1 MSDDIYGD
9 PYAPRKRAG
18 RTPKTFLPVDQQ
30 ESLLASLARQS
41 GSFVESLGL
50 LLDTPG
56 AIARG
61 VLAGD
66 PLSGFNFDSDR
77 RVAGEELLKSYGIDS
92 YTGNKTVD
100 SYLGVPVGIATE
112 IATDPLFFVNGPL
125 NALTNAGKVAK
136 RAGLL
141 DLARVAAQNKMGTA
155 AARATRTGKQTV
167 KALADAG
174 VKETAANL
182 AVRPYVGQRLAQ
194 NTATLDDVIRNAPN
208 QVKARADVDAALK
221 AMGLDYNDV
230 ASQQLGGLFGIGALD
245 ATGVAVPGTEGFLD
259 LLDATGDAIKWS
271 APVRYGSAAFDK
283 RVAGNIDTA
292 GQIAAL
298 RRAAKE
304 ETLLNARRALAS
316 SHLQTIKDI
325 NLSPQAKQ
333 LLGADSLNSREGNDL
348 LLRLAENK
356 ATPTDLAILRAA
368 PELGNYQS
376 SWDSLR
382 TMIGNERKALGLKGN
397 VLIKDKWG
405 AEYSPRYG
413 DEFDLGPAKR
423 SPGRGE
429 YSTST
434 GESMGR
440 RQEYMTPGGTVDMRE
455 LSELPEIRKHAQLG
469 RESGLS
475 EDNVADIVK
484 DYFRSKYG
492 GQMVSND
499 DAHQIARLMGR
510 LNKDLPD
517 NVPAFAMHPANAQ
530 ARAII
535 NSAKARANA
544 EFVYESLG
552 EAAEPVLAS
561 SIAGSGYK
569 TAKEALDLVA
579 KSTGLRVTKGPK
591 IKKGLTGQALAA
603 AKAARKS
610 GKGAAPRV
618 RQLLQE
624 QIASRYGIADPKT
637 VDLTKYA
644 IAEDVVNRLT
654 KIQDFYSRPEV
665 QNQVLKLFDNYTK
678 VFKGMVL
685 AFPSRFVRDSYSNL
699 FANWVVVGDADN
711 VLRSTAQASKIIAG
725 KIDSVLP
732 DLANIPRYKALR
744 TLDDVRREFLRESGG
759 SGILSGL
766 STTDLLKSTVEGE
779 YAQLVPGATPAT
791 ISGGLKQLVPDGSRN
806 VLQQVGDFG
815 AIQGV
820 TNQYA
825 TRNSLLNA
833 SNQVGDAIDS
843 MHRLGGY
850 IALLK
855 KGYSPEQAAK
865 EIKRALVDYS
875 SLTPVEKNVFKAIF
889 PWWSFQS
896 RAGKFVVE
904 ELINRPGGRFSQTLR
919 TLNTAQKSDDE
930 QYIPT
935 SLRSQFA
942 LRIPDELR
950 GYLGLPENSEATTYL
965 TDVDVPG
972 TDILNL
978 IKTSGGVPSLQDTTM
993 ELFGQMNPLLKS
1005 AAELATNTDFYTRR
1019 PLNQSV
1025 TRADRIYRAITGRED
1040 TLNPFLKAAINN
1052 APLPL
1057 RAVNTIGGLLDE
1069 RVPLQQRLVRE
1080 GVNAFSGVKL
1090 RDVDPEWQ
1098 LQDARRKIASQL
1110 QGHTKDYVE
1119 SFIPEGLLPYVSPQE
1134 LDLYNLDKELRRDLR
1149 QMKEQKR
1156 KAGEF

>member
-1 MSDDIYGD
+1 MYDDVYGD
-9 PYAPRKRAG
+9 PYAPQKKG
-18 RTPKTFLPVDQQ
+18 RTPKVFLTQDQQ
-30 ESLLASLARQS
+30 ESLLSSLARQS

-77 RVAGEELLKSYGIDS
+77 RVSGEELLKSYGIDS
-92 YTGNKTVD
+92 YTGNKSID
-100 SYLGVPVGIATE
+100 SYLGVPVGIAAE

-125 NALTNAGKVAK
+125 NALTKAGKVAK
-136 RAGLL
+136 HAGLL
-141 DLARVAAQNKMGTA
+141 DLARVAAQNKMGTT
-155 AARATRTGKQTV
+155 AARATRTGQQTV

-174 VKETAANL
+174 VKETAGNL

-194 NTATLDDVIRNAPN
+194 NTATLADVIQTAPN
-208 QVKARADVDAALK
+208 RVKARADVDAALK

-230 ASQQLGGLFGIGALD
+230 ANQKLGGLFGLGALD
-245 ATGVAVPGTEGFLD
+245 PTAISVPGSEGFLD

-283 RVAGNIDTA
+283 RVAGSIDTA
-292 GQIAAL
+292 DQIAAL

-325 NLSPQAKQ
+325 NLTPQAKS

-356 ATPTDLAILRAA
+356 ATANDLAILRAA
-368 PELGNYQS
+368 PELGHYQS
-376 SWDSLR
+376 SWDSIR
-382 TMIGNERKALGLKGN
+382 TVMGDERKALGIKGN
-397 VLIKDKWG
+397 VLKQDKWG
-405 AEYSPRYG
+405 AEWNPRYG
-413 DEFDLGPAKR
+413 DEFDLGPAKK

-434 GESMGR
+434 GEAMAR

-455 LSELPEIRKHAQLG
+455 ISELPEIRRHAQLG

-561 SIAGSGYK
+561 SIAGAGYR
-569 TAKEALDLVA
+569 TAADALNMVA
-579 KSTGLRVTKGPK
+579 KSTGLKMSKGKPP
-591 IKKGLTGQALAA
+591 KGLSKAALAQWKSRRKMA
-603 AKAARKS
+603 ASPTVKR
-610 GKGAAPRV
+610 
-618 RQLLQE
+618 LLRE
-624 QIASRYGIADPKT
+624 QIASRYGIANPKT

-644 IAEDVVNRLT
+644 IPEDVVNRLS

-711 VLRSTAQASKIIAG
+711 VLRSTAQASKIVAG

-732 DLANIPRYKALR
+732 DLAKIPRYSGLR
-744 TLDDVRREFLRESGG
+744 SLDDVRREFLRESGG

-779 YAQLVPGATPAT
+779 YAQLVPGATPMT
-791 ISGGLKQLVPDGSRN
+791 ISGGLKELVPNGSRN
-806 VLQQVGDFG
+806 VLQQAGDFG
-815 AIQGV
+815 AIQGI
-820 TNQYA
+820 TNKYQ
-825 TRNSLLNA
+825 TRNPLLNA

-896 RAGKFVVE
+896 RTGKFVVE
-904 ELINRPGGRFSQTLR
+904 ELINRPGGRFGQTLR
-919 TLNTAQKSDDE
+919 TLNTAQKSDEE

-950 GYLGLPENSEATTYL
+950 PYLGLPENSNATTYL

-1025 TRADRIYRAITGRED
+1025 TRADRIYRALTGRED

-1080 GVNAFSGVKL
+1080 MVNAFSGVKL

-1098 LQDARRKIASQL
+1098 LQDARRKIAGQL

-1119 SFIPEGLLPYVSPQE
+1119 SFIPEGLLPYVSPYE

-1149 QMKEQKR
+1149 QMKDAKR
-1156 KAGEF
+1156 KVGELS

>member
-1 MSDDIYGD
+1 MYDDVYGD
-9 PYAPRKRAG
+9 PYAPRKKAG
-18 RTPKTFLPVDQQ
+18 RAPKQFLPVDQQ

-77 RVAGEELLKSYGIDS
+77 RVSGEELLKSYGIDS
-92 YTGNKTVD
+92 YTGNKSID

-112 IATDPLFFVNGPL
+112 IATDPLFWLTGPL
-125 NALTNAGKVAK
+125 NALTNAGKAAK

-141 DLARVAAQNKMGTA
+141 DLARVAAQNKMGTT
-155 AARATRTGKQTV
+155 AARATRTGQRTV
-167 KALADAG
+167 KALAKAG
-174 VKETAANL
+174 VKETAGNL

-194 NTATLDDVIRNAPN
+194 NTATLDDVIKAAPN
-208 QVKARADVDAALK
+208 RVKARADVDFALEK
-221 AMGLDYNDV
+221 MGLNYSDV
-230 ASQQLGGLFGIGALD
+230 ANEKLGGLFGFGALD
-245 ATGVAVPGTEGFLD
+245 STGVNVPGTEGFLD
-259 LLDATGDAIKWS
+259 LLDSTGDAIKWS

-298 RRAAKE
+298 RRSAKE
-304 ETLLNARRALAS
+304 EGLLNTRRALAS
-316 SHLQTIKDI
+316 AHLQTIHDI
-325 NLSPQAKQ
+325 NLTPQAKQ

-356 ATPTDLAILRAA
+356 ATTNDLAILRAA
-368 PELGNYQS
+368 PELGNYRS
-376 SWDSLR
+376 SWDSIR
-382 TMIGNERKALGLKGN
+382 TVLGDERKALGIKGN
-397 VLIKDKWG
+397 VLKQDKWG
-405 AEYSPRYG
+405 AEWNPRYG

-429 YSTST
+429 YSTAT
-434 GESMGR
+434 GEAMAR

-455 LSELPEIRKHAQLG
+455 LSELPEIREHARLG
-469 RESGLS
+469 TDSGLS

-510 LNKDLPD
+510 MNKDLPD

-552 EAAEPVLAS
+552 EAAEPVLSS
-561 SIAGSGYK
+561 SIAGAGYR
-569 TAKEALDLVA
+569 TAADALNMVA
-579 KSTGLRVTKGPK
+579 KSTGLKMSKGKPP
-591 IKKGLTGQALAA
+591 KGLSKAALAQWKSQQKMA
-603 AKAARKS
+603 AS
-610 GKGAAPRV
+610 PRV
-618 RQLLQE
+618 KRLLQD

-637 VDLTKYA
+637 IDLTKYA
-644 IAEDVVNRLT
+644 ISEDTVNRLT

-665 QNQVLKLFDNYTK
+665 QNEVLKLFDNYTK

-685 AFPSRFVRDSYSNL
+685 AFPSTKVRDSYSNL
-699 FANWVVVGDADN
+699 FSNWVVVGDANN
-711 VLRSTAQASKIIAG
+711 VLRSTAEASKIVAG

-732 DLANIPRYKALR
+732 DLQQIPRYAGLR
-744 TLDDVRREFLRESGG
+744 TLEDVRREFLRESGG

-779 YAQLVPGATPAT
+779 YAQLVPGATPAK
-791 ISGGLKQLVPDGSRN
+791 ISSGLRTLIPDGSRN

-820 TNQYA
+820 TNKYA
-825 TRNSLLNA
+825 TRNPLMNS
-833 SNQVGDAIDS
+833 SNQISDAIDS

-875 SLTPVEKNVFKAIF
+875 SLTPLEKTTFKAIF

-896 RAGKFVVE
+896 RTGKFVVE
-904 ELINRPGGRFSQTLR
+904 ELLNRPGGRFSQTLR
-919 TLNTAQKSDDE
+919 TLNTAQKSDE
-930 QYIPT
+930 EEYIPT

-942 LRIPDELR
+942 LRIPEELR

-972 TDILNL
+972 VDLLNI
-978 IKTSGGVPSLQDTTM
+978 IKTSGGVPSLQGTTM
-993 ELFGQMNPLLKS
+993 ELLSQMNPLLKS

-1025 TRADRIYRAITGRED
+1025 TRADRIYQAVTGRED

-1057 RAVNTIGGLLDE
+1057 RAVNTIGGLLDQ

-1110 QGHTKDYVE
+1110 EGHTKDYVE
-1119 SFIPEGLLPYVSPQE
+1119 SFIPEALLPYVSPQE

-1149 QMKEQKR
+1149 QMKDAKR